1 MSLFDLNNNQQNTL
15 FQTAGKKPQESKGS
29 LVRVTLRDVLTPKQW
44 GMKIKE
50 VSGTKMHLTVIPS
63 ANAIIG
69 RYEVFLETKTRDS
82 DGKLSV
88 FRRKEDEIVCILFNA
103 WCQGIVILL

>member
-1 MSLFDLNNNQQNTL
+1 MNNNQQSTL

-29 LVRVTLRDVLTPKQW
+29 IVRVTLRDVLTPNQW
-44 GMKIKE
+44 GMRIKG
-50 VSGTKMHLTVIPS
+50 VSGKTMHLTVIPS

-103 WCQGIVILL
+103 WCEGTVMFGLESRN

>member
-1 MSLFDLNNNQQNTL
+1 MNNNQQNTL

-29 LVRVTLRDVLTPKQW
+29 IVRVTLRDILTPNQW
-44 GMKIKE
+44 GMKIKD
-50 VSGTKMHLTVIPS
+50 VSDKTMHLTVIPS

-103 WCQGIVILL
+103 WCEGTVILL

>member
-1 MSLFDLNNNQQNTL
+1 
-15 FQTAGKKPQESKGS
+15 
-29 LVRVTLRDVLTPKQW
+29 
-44 GMKIKE
+44 MKIKE

-69 RYEVFLETKTRDS
+69 RYVFLETKTRDS

-88 FRRKEDEIVCILFNA
+88 FRSKENEIVCILFNA
-103 WCQGIVILL
+103 WCQGTVILL

>member
-1 MSLFDLNNNQQNTL
+1 
-15 FQTAGKKPQESKGS
+15 
-29 LVRVTLRDVLTPKQW
+29 
-44 GMKIKE
+44 MKIKE
-50 VSGTKMHLTVIPS
+50 FSGTKMHLTVIPS

-103 WCQGIVILL
+103 WCEGTAILLEYSEESR